1 MLPCGEKMLFCLIIT
16 DSCRDGID
24 QSSQTVSLKPVRLKS
39 ILTSTLVATSLLVA
53 PVSIQNSSALG
64 IKVAPASWG
73 YIYASGNTV
82 SVQSKPRVLSANLE
96 KKSNFVIN
104 FNTVPAIARPAIQ
117 TAVDI
122 WSENFSS
129 TVPINVN
136 VKWGSSS
143 SYGVLASA
151 SAKNNFSNFNGA
163 PDKTLYYAS
172 ALANAL
178 AGRDLDPTTP
188 EVEISITSNA
198 PWYYGIDA
206 MCPPRSFDLVSVI
219 LHEMGHGLGFVSGN
233 YYDVFSGFGRVD
245 QPTPFDAYA
254 QLPDG
259 RRLADLP
266 SPSLEAGKAM
276 TTDLVWSGENAVKA
290 NNGIKPKLYTPSTY
304 EPGSSVSHLDES
316 TFSQSGQNAVMTPNL
331 DSGEVFHLPGPLVLA
346 MFEDMRQKPPA
357 GIAAGTPQPPQNVKA
372 LIGDKSA
379 IVRFDPPVNFRS
391 AQVSKYEV
399 KNIQTGAVVSASES
413 PVLISGLRNGSKYT
427 FSVTAT
433 NSLGTSN
440 SVNTNSVIPQPSWKT
455 SVIDATADAK
465 FLATTI
471 YAGNPVVA
479 YSDSKKGDLKLATFR
494 ANKWNITT
502 VDGNSSSLG
511 KTVNDVS
518 GYISMCTSV
527 VGRTNYLHIFY
538 ADLKDK
544 DLRYALFDGKTW
556 LYEIVDGDA
565 LAIQDYKEFPRKRGG
580 SDVSVSSACAV
591 TSAGVQVFYRDES
604 QGILLGAVR
613 DKLDWRYEIVDGDKD
628 TEDRTTGDVA
638 FHLKAT
644 TVGKKIHLI
653 YDSVRGFDM
662 ERNVTRSDVRYAT
675 RSSALVEDWTYKT
688 LDVPGNG
695 VSVAGYDVAIF
706 NGARGVNTAWF
717 TGTGASFPNPNQV
730 RYQLLDAA
738 SFTDVTTS
746 EYGVPNSPIMM
757 DEKSII
763 FGCQLRLCVLNR
775 SDRLVSLVSGGNV
788 QEGSS
793 SSWVTLN
800 KIKYAVAGVSGKLTL
815 LRP

>member
-1 MLPCGEKMLFCLIIT
+1 M
-16 DSCRDGID
+16 
-24 QSSQTVSLKPVRLKS
+24 RLKS
-39 ILTSTLVATSLLVA
+39 MITSLLVVTSFLVA
-53 PVSIQNSSALG
+53 PISNSSALE
-64 IKVAPASWG
+64 IKVAPANWG
-73 YIYASGNTV
+73 YIYASGNSV
-82 SVQSKPRVLSANLE
+82 SVQATPRLPSANLE
-96 KKSNFVIN
+96 KKSNFLIT
-104 FNTVPAIARPAIQ
+104 FNTVPSLARPAVQ
-117 TAVDI
+117 AAVDI
-122 WSENFSS
+122 WSENFAS

-178 AGRDLDPTTP
+178 AGRDLDPTSP
-188 EVEISITSNA
+188 EIEISITSNA
-198 PWYYGIDA
+198 PWYYGTDGN
-206 MCPPRSFDLVSVI
+206 CPARSFDLVSVI

-233 YYDVFSGFGRVD
+233 YYDAFSGFGRVD

-259 RRLADLP
+259 RRLADMP

-276 TTDLVWSGENAVKA
+276 TSGLVWSGENAVKA

-304 EPGSSVSHLDES
+304 EPGSSISHLDEA
-316 TFSQSGQNAVMTPNL
+316 TFSQSADNAVMTPNL

-391 AQVSKYEV
+391 AQVSKYDV
-399 KNIQTGAVVSASES
+399 TNIQTGNVVSVSES
-413 PVLISGLRNGSKYT
+413 PVTISGLKNGTKYT
-427 FSVTAT
+427 FSVSAT

-440 SVNTNSVIPQPSWKT
+440 SVNTNSVTPQPAWK
-455 SVIDATADAK
+455 SSIIDATADAK
-465 FLATTI
+465 YLATAT
-471 YAGNPVVA
+471 YAGKPVIA
-479 YSDSKKGDLKLATFR
+479 YSDSKKGDLKLATFSG
-494 ANKWNITT
+494 NKWGIKTI
-502 VDGNSSSLG
+502 DGNSTTLG
-511 KTVNDVS
+511 KTTNDVS

-538 ADLKDK
+538 SDLKDK
-544 DLRYALFDGKTW
+544 DLRYAVYDGKSW
-556 LYEIVDGDA
+556 YYEIVDGDA
-565 LAIQDYKEFPRKRGG
+565 ISIQDYKEFPRKRGG

-591 TSAGVQVFYRDES
+591 TASGVQVFYRDES
-604 QGILLGAVR
+604 QGILLGAVK

-662 ERNVTRSDVRYAT
+662 DRNVTRSEMRYAT
-675 RSSALVEDWTYKT
+675 RSSAFVEDWTYKT

-706 NGARGVNTAWF
+706 NGARGINTGWF
-717 TGTGASFPNPNQV
+717 TGTGASFPNPDQV
-730 RYQLLDAA
+730 RYQLFGAT
-738 SFTDVTTS
+738 SFTDAKSV
-746 EYGVPNSPIMM
+746 EYGVPNSPIVM
-757 DEKSII
+757 DDRTIM
-763 FGCQLRLCVLNR
+763 FGCQLRLCALNQANR
-775 SDRLVSLVSGGNV
+775 SVSLISNGTV
-788 QEGSS
+788 QEGSL
-793 SSWVTLN
+793 SSWITLN
-800 KIKYAVAGVSGKLTL
+800 KIRYAVAGVSGKLTL
-815 LRP
+815 FKP

>member
-1 MLPCGEKMLFCLIIT
+1 M
-16 DSCRDGID
+16 
-24 QSSQTVSLKPVRLKS
+24 RLKS
-39 ILTSTLVATSLLVA
+39 MITSLLVVTSFLVA
-53 PVSIQNSSALG
+53 PISNSSALE
-64 IKVAPASWG
+64 IKVAPANWG
-73 YIYASGNTV
+73 YIYASGNSV
-82 SVQSKPRVLSANLE
+82 SVQATPRLPSANLE
-96 KKSNFVIN
+96 KKSNFLIN
-104 FNTVPAIARPAIQ
+104 FNTVPSLARPAVQ
-117 TAVDI
+117 AAVDI
-122 WSENFSS
+122 WSENFAS

-178 AGRDLDPTTP
+178 AGRDLDPTSP
-188 EVEISITSNA
+188 EIEISITSNA
-198 PWYYGIDA
+198 PWYYGTDGN
-206 MCPPRSFDLVSVI
+206 CPARSFDLVSVI

-233 YYDVFSGFGRVD
+233 YYDAFSGFGRVD

-259 RRLADLP
+259 RRLADMP

-276 TTDLVWSGENAVKA
+276 TSDLFWSGDNAIKA
-290 NNGIKPKLYTPSTY
+290 NNGIKPKLYTPSIY
-304 EPGSSVSHLDES
+304 EAGSSISHLDEA
-316 TFSQSGQNAVMTPNL
+316 TFSQSVDNAVMTPNL

-391 AQVSKYEV
+391 AQVSKYDV
-399 KNIQTGAVVSASES
+399 TNIQTGNVVSVSES
-413 PVLISGLRNGSKYT
+413 PVTISGLKNGTKYT
-427 FSVTAT
+427 FSVSAT

-440 SVNTNSVIPQPSWKT
+440 SVNTNSVTPQPAWK
-455 SVIDATADAK
+455 SSIIDATADAK
-465 FLATTI
+465 YLATAT
-471 YAGNPVVA
+471 YAGKPVIA
-479 YSDSKKGDLKLATFR
+479 YSDSKKGDLKLATFSG
-494 ANKWNITT
+494 NKWGIKTI
-502 VDGNSSSLG
+502 DGNSTTLG
-511 KTVNDVS
+511 KTTNDVS

-538 ADLKDK
+538 SDLKDK
-544 DLRYALFDGKTW
+544 DLRYAVYDGKSW
-556 LYEIVDGDA
+556 YYEIVDGDA
-565 LAIQDYKEFPRKRGG
+565 LSIQDYKEFPRKRGG

-591 TSAGVQVFYRDES
+591 TASGVQVFYRDES
-604 QGILLGAVR
+604 QGILLGAVK

-662 ERNVTRSDVRYAT
+662 DRNVTRSEMRYAT
-675 RSSALVEDWTYKT
+675 RSSAFVEDWTYKT

-706 NGARGVNTAWF
+706 NGARGINTGWF
-717 TGTGASFPNPNQV
+717 TGTGASFPNPDQV
-730 RYQLLDAA
+730 RYQLFGAT
-738 SFTDVTTS
+738 SFTDAKSV
-746 EYGVPNSPIMM
+746 EYGVPNSPIVM
-757 DEKSII
+757 DDRTIM
-763 FGCQLRLCVLNR
+763 FGCQLRLCALNQANR
-775 SDRLVSLVSGGNV
+775 SVSLISNGTV
-788 QEGSS
+788 QEGSL
-793 SSWVTLN
+793 SSWITLN
-800 KIKYAVAGVSGKLTL
+800 KIRYAVAGVSGKLTL
-815 LRP
+815 FKP

>member
-1 MLPCGEKMLFCLIIT
+1 M
-16 DSCRDGID
+16 
-24 QSSQTVSLKPVRLKS
+24 RLKS
-39 ILTSTLVATSLLVA
+39 MITSLLVVTSFLVA
-53 PVSIQNSSALG
+53 PISNSSALE
-64 IKVAPASWG
+64 IKVAPANWG
-73 YIYASGNTV
+73 YIYASGNSV
-82 SVQSKPRVLSANLE
+82 SVQATPRLPSANLE
-96 KKSNFVIN
+96 KKSNFLIT
-104 FNTVPAIARPAIQ
+104 FNTVPSLARPAVQ
-117 TAVDI
+117 AAVDI
-122 WSENFSS
+122 WSENFAS

-178 AGRDLDPTTP
+178 AGRDLDPTSP
-188 EVEISITSNA
+188 EIEISITSNA
-198 PWYYGIDA
+198 PWYYGTDGN
-206 MCPPRSFDLVSVI
+206 CPARSFDLVSVI

-233 YYDVFSGFGRVD
+233 YYEPFSGFGRVD

-259 RRLADLP
+259 RRLADMP

-276 TTDLVWSGENAVKA
+276 TSDLFWSGDNAIKA

-304 EPGSSVSHLDES
+304 EPGSSISHLDEA
-316 TFSQSGQNAVMTPNL
+316 TFSQSADNAVMTPNL

-391 AQVSKYEV
+391 AQVSKYDV
-399 KNIQTGAVVSASES
+399 TNIQTGNVVSVSES
-413 PVLISGLRNGSKYT
+413 PVTISGLKNGTKYT
-427 FSVTAT
+427 FSVSAT

-440 SVNTNSVIPQPSWKT
+440 SVNTNSVTPQPAWK
-455 SVIDATADAK
+455 SSIIDATADAK
-465 FLATTI
+465 YLATAT
-471 YAGNPVVA
+471 YAGKPVIA
-479 YSDSKKGDLKLATFR
+479 YSDSKKGDLKLATFSG
-494 ANKWNITT
+494 NKWGIKTI
-502 VDGNSSSLG
+502 DGNSTTLG
-511 KTVNDVS
+511 KTTNDVS

-538 ADLKDK
+538 SDLKDK
-544 DLRYALFDGKTW
+544 DLRYAVYDGKSW
-556 LYEIVDGDA
+556 YYEIVDGDA
-565 LAIQDYKEFPRKRGG
+565 LSIQDYKEFPRKRGG

-591 TSAGVQVFYRDES
+591 TASGVQVFYRDES
-604 QGILLGAVR
+604 QGILLGAVK

-662 ERNVTRSDVRYAT
+662 DRNVTRSEMRYAT
-675 RSSALVEDWTYKT
+675 RSSAFVEDWTYKT

-706 NGARGVNTAWF
+706 NGARGINTGWF
-717 TGTGASFPNPNQV
+717 TGTGASFPNPDQV
-730 RYQLLDAA
+730 RYQLFGAT
-738 SFTDVTTS
+738 SFTDAKSV
-746 EYGVPNSPIMM
+746 EYGVPNSPIVM
-757 DEKSII
+757 DDRTIM
-763 FGCQLRLCVLNR
+763 FGCQLRLCALNQANR
-775 SDRLVSLVSGGNV
+775 SVSLISNGTV
-788 QEGSS
+788 QEGSL
-793 SSWVTLN
+793 SSWITLN
-800 KIKYAVAGVSGKLTL
+800 KIRYAVAGVSGKLTL
-815 LRP
+815 FKP

>member
-1 MLPCGEKMLFCLIIT
+1 M
-16 DSCRDGID
+16 
-24 QSSQTVSLKPVRLKS
+24 RLKS
-39 ILTSTLVATSLLVA
+39 MITSLLVVTSFLVA
-53 PVSIQNSSALG
+53 PISNSSALE
-64 IKVAPASWG
+64 IKVAPANWG
-73 YIYASGNTV
+73 YIYASGNSV
-82 SVQSKPRVLSANLE
+82 SVQATPRLPSANLE
-96 KKSNFVIN
+96 KKSNFLIN
-104 FNTVPAIARPAIQ
+104 FNTVPSLARPAVQ
-117 TAVDI
+117 AAVDI
-122 WSENFSS
+122 WSENFAS

-178 AGRDLDPTTP
+178 AGRDLDPTSP
-188 EVEISITSNA
+188 EIEISITSNA
-198 PWYYGIDA
+198 PWYYGTDGN
-206 MCPPRSFDLVSVI
+206 CPARSFDLVSVI

-233 YYDVFSGFGRVD
+233 YYEPFSGFGRVD

-259 RRLADLP
+259 RRLADMP

-276 TTDLVWSGENAVKA
+276 TSGLVWSGENAVKA

-304 EPGSSVSHLDES
+304 EPGSSISHLDEA
-316 TFSQSGQNAVMTPNL
+316 TFSQSADNAVMTPNL

-391 AQVSKYEV
+391 AQVSKYDV
-399 KNIQTGAVVSASES
+399 TNIQTGNVVSVSES
-413 PVLISGLRNGSKYT
+413 PVTISGLKNGTKYT
-427 FSVTAT
+427 FSVSAT

-440 SVNTNSVIPQPSWKT
+440 SVNTNSVTPQPAWK
-455 SVIDATADAK
+455 SSIIDATADAK
-465 FLATTI
+465 YLATAT
-471 YAGNPVVA
+471 YAGKPVIA
-479 YSDSKKGDLKLATFR
+479 YSDSKKGDLKLATFSG
-494 ANKWNITT
+494 NKWGIKTI
-502 VDGNSSSLG
+502 DGNSTTLG
-511 KTVNDVS
+511 KTTNDVS

-527 VGRTNYLHIFY
+527 SGRTNYLHIFY
-538 ADLKDK
+538 SDLKDK
-544 DLRYALFDGKTW
+544 DLRYAVYDGKSW
-556 LYEIVDGDA
+556 YYEIVDGDA
-565 LAIQDYKEFPRKRGG
+565 LSIQDYKEFPRKRGG

-591 TSAGVQVFYRDES
+591 TASGVQVFYRDES
-604 QGILLGAVR
+604 QGILLGAVK

-662 ERNVTRSDVRYAT
+662 DRNVTRSEMRYAT
-675 RSSALVEDWTYKT
+675 RSSAFVEDWTYKT

-706 NGARGVNTAWF
+706 NGARGINTGWF
-717 TGTGASFPNPNQV
+717 TGTGASFPNPDQV
-730 RYQLLDAA
+730 RYQLFGAT
-738 SFTDVTTS
+738 SFTDAKSV
-746 EYGVPNSPIMM
+746 EYGVPNSPIVM
-757 DEKSII
+757 DDRTIM
-763 FGCQLRLCVLNR
+763 FGCQLRLCALNQANR
-775 SDRLVSLVSGGNV
+775 SVSLISNGTV
-788 QEGSS
+788 QEGSL
-793 SSWVTLN
+793 SSWITLN
-800 KIKYAVAGVSGKLTL
+800 KIRYAVAGVSGKLTL
-815 LRP
+815 FKP

>member
-1 MLPCGEKMLFCLIIT
+1 M
-16 DSCRDGID
+16 
-24 QSSQTVSLKPVRLKS
+24 RLKS
-39 ILTSTLVATSLLVA
+39 MITSLLVVTSFLVA
-53 PVSIQNSSALG
+53 PISNSSALE
-64 IKVAPASWG
+64 IKVAPANWG
-73 YIYASGNTV
+73 YIYASGNSV
-82 SVQSKPRVLSANLE
+82 SVQATPRLPSANLE
-96 KKSNFVIN
+96 KKSNFLIT
-104 FNTVPAIARPAIQ
+104 FNTVPSLARPAVQ
-117 TAVDI
+117 AAVDI
-122 WSENFSS
+122 WSENFAS

-178 AGRDLDPTTP
+178 AGRDLDPTSP
-188 EVEISITSNA
+188 EIEISITSNA
-198 PWYYGIDA
+198 PWYYGTDGN
-206 MCPPRSFDLVSVI
+206 CPARSFDLVSVI

-233 YYDVFSGFGRVD
+233 YYDAFSGFGRVD

-259 RRLADLP
+259 RRLADMP

-276 TTDLVWSGENAVKA
+276 TSDLFWSGDNAIKA
-290 NNGIKPKLYTPSTY
+290 NNGIKPKLYTPSIY
-304 EPGSSVSHLDES
+304 EAGSSISHLDEA
-316 TFSQSGQNAVMTPNL
+316 TFSKSVDNAVMTPNL

-391 AQVSKYEV
+391 AQVSKYDV
-399 KNIQTGAVVSASES
+399 TNIQTGNVVSVSES
-413 PVLISGLRNGSKYT
+413 PVTISGLKNGTKYT
-427 FSVTAT
+427 FSVSAT

-440 SVNTNSVIPQPSWKT
+440 SVNTNSVTPQPAWK
-455 SVIDATADAK
+455 SSIIDATADAK
-465 FLATTI
+465 YLATAT
-471 YAGNPVVA
+471 YAGKPVIA
-479 YSDSKKGDLKLATFR
+479 YSDSKKGDLKLATFSG
-494 ANKWNITT
+494 NKWGIKTI
-502 VDGNSSSLG
+502 DGNSTTLG
-511 KTVNDVS
+511 KTTNDVS

-527 VGRTNYLHIFY
+527 SGRTNYLHIFY
-538 ADLKDK
+538 SDLKDK
-544 DLRYALFDGKTW
+544 DLRYAVYDGKSW
-556 LYEIVDGDA
+556 YYEIVDGDA
-565 LAIQDYKEFPRKRGG
+565 LSIQDYKEFPRKRGG

-591 TSAGVQVFYRDES
+591 TASGVQVFYRDES
-604 QGILLGAVR
+604 QGILLGAVK

-662 ERNVTRSDVRYAT
+662 DRNVTRSEMRYAT
-675 RSSALVEDWTYKT
+675 RSSAFVEDWTYKT

-706 NGARGVNTAWF
+706 NGARGINTGWF
-717 TGTGASFPNPNQV
+717 TGTGASFPNPDQV
-730 RYQLLDAA
+730 RYQLFGAT
-738 SFTDVTTS
+738 SFTDAKSV
-746 EYGVPNSPIMM
+746 EYGVPNSPIVM
-757 DEKSII
+757 DDRTIM
-763 FGCQLRLCVLNR
+763 FGCQLRLCALNQAN
-775 SDRLVSLVSGGNV
+775 RLVSLISNGTV
-788 QEGSS
+788 QEGSL
-793 SSWVTLN
+793 SSWITLN
-800 KIKYAVAGVSGKLTL
+800 KIRYAVAGVSGKLTL
-815 LRP
+815 FKP

>member
-1 MLPCGEKMLFCLIIT
+1 M
-16 DSCRDGID
+16 
-24 QSSQTVSLKPVRLKS
+24 RLKS
-39 ILTSTLVATSLLVA
+39 MITSLLVVTSFLVA
-53 PVSIQNSSALG
+53 PISNSSALE
-64 IKVAPASWG
+64 IKVAPANWG
-73 YIYASGNTV
+73 YIYASGNSV
-82 SVQSKPRVLSANLE
+82 SVQATPRLPSANLE
-96 KKSNFVIN
+96 KKSNFLIN
-104 FNTVPAIARPAIQ
+104 FNTVPSLARPAVQ
-117 TAVDI
+117 AAVDI
-122 WSENFSS
+122 WSENFAS
-129 TVPINVN
+129 TVPVNVN

-178 AGRDLDPTTP
+178 AGRDLDPTSP
-188 EVEISITSNA
+188 EIEISITSNA
-198 PWYYGIDA
+198 PWYYGTDGN
-206 MCPPRSFDLVSVI
+206 CPARSFDLVSVI

-233 YYDVFSGFGRVD
+233 YYDAFSGFGRVD

-259 RRLADLP
+259 RRLADMP

-276 TTDLVWSGENAVKA
+276 TSDLVWSGENAVKA

-304 EPGSSVSHLDES
+304 EPGSSISHLDEA
-316 TFSQSGQNAVMTPNL
+316 TFSQSVDNAVMTPNL

-391 AQVSKYEV
+391 AQVSKYDV
-399 KNIQTGAVVSASES
+399 TNIQTGNVVSVSES
-413 PVLISGLRNGSKYT
+413 PVTISGLKNGTKYT
-427 FSVTAT
+427 FSVSAT

-440 SVNTNSVIPQPSWKT
+440 SVNTNSVTPQPAWK
-455 SVIDATADAK
+455 SSIIDATADAK
-465 FLATTI
+465 YLATAT
-471 YAGNPVVA
+471 YAGKPVIA
-479 YSDSKKGDLKLATFR
+479 YSDSKKGDLKLATFSG
-494 ANKWNITT
+494 NKWGIKTI
-502 VDGNSSSLG
+502 DGNSTTLG
-511 KTVNDVS
+511 KTTNDVS

-527 VGRTNYLHIFY
+527 SGRTNYLHIFY

-544 DLRYALFDGKTW
+544 DLRYAVYDGKSW
-556 LYEIVDGDA
+556 YYEIVDGDN
-565 LAIQDYKEFPRKRGG
+565 LSIQDYKEFPRKRGG

-591 TSAGVQVFYRDES
+591 TASGVQVFYRDES
-604 QGILLGAVR
+604 QGILLGAVK

-662 ERNVTRSDVRYAT
+662 DRNVTRSEMRYAT
-675 RSSALVEDWTYKT
+675 RSSAFVEDWTYKT
-688 LDVPGNG
+688 LDVPGSG

-706 NGARGVNTAWF
+706 NGARGINTGWF
-717 TGTGASFPNPNQV
+717 TGTGASFPNPDQV
-730 RYQLLDAA
+730 RYQLFGAT
-738 SFTDVTTS
+738 SFTDAKSV
-746 EYGVPNSPIMM
+746 EYGVPNSPIVM
-757 DEKSII
+757 DDRTIM
-763 FGCQLRLCVLNR
+763 FGCQLRLCALNQANR
-775 SDRLVSLVSGGNV
+775 SVSLISNGTV
-788 QEGSS
+788 QEGSL
-793 SSWVTLN
+793 SSWITLN
-800 KIKYAVAGVSGKLTL
+800 KIRYAVAGVSGKLTL
-815 LRP
+815 FKP

>member
-1 MLPCGEKMLFCLIIT
+1 M
-16 DSCRDGID
+16 
-24 QSSQTVSLKPVRLKS
+24 RLKS
-39 ILTSTLVATSLLVA
+39 MITSLLVVTSFLVA
-53 PVSIQNSSALG
+53 PISNSSALE
-64 IKVAPASWG
+64 IKVAPANWG
-73 YIYASGNTV
+73 YIYASGNSV
-82 SVQSKPRVLSANLE
+82 SVQATPRLPSANLE
-96 KKSNFVIN
+96 KKSNFLIT
-104 FNTVPAIARPAIQ
+104 FNTVPSLARPAVQ
-117 TAVDI
+117 AAVDI
-122 WSENFSS
+122 WSENFAS

-178 AGRDLDPTTP
+178 AGRDLDPTSP
-188 EVEISITSNA
+188 EIEISITSNA
-198 PWYYGIDA
+198 PWYYGTDGN
-206 MCPPRSFDLVSVI
+206 CPARSFDLVSVI

-233 YYDVFSGFGRVD
+233 YYDAFSGFGRVD

-259 RRLADLP
+259 RRLADMP

-276 TTDLVWSGENAVKA
+276 TSGLVWSGENAVKA

-304 EPGSSVSHLDES
+304 EPGSSISHLDEA
-316 TFSQSGQNAVMTPNL
+316 TFSQSADNAVMTPNL

-391 AQVSKYEV
+391 AQVSKYDV
-399 KNIQTGAVVSASES
+399 TNIQTGNVVSVSES
-413 PVLISGLRNGSKYT
+413 PVTISGLKNGTKYT
-427 FSVTAT
+427 FSVSAT

-440 SVNTNSVIPQPSWKT
+440 SVNTNSVTPQPAWK
-455 SVIDATADAK
+455 SSIIDATADAK
-465 FLATTI
+465 YLATAT
-471 YAGNPVVA
+471 YAGKPVIA
-479 YSDSKKGDLKLATFR
+479 YSDSKKGDLKLATFSG
-494 ANKWNITT
+494 NKWGTKTI
-502 VDGNSSSLG
+502 DGNSTTLG
-511 KTVNDVS
+511 KTTNDVS

-527 VGRTNYLHIFY
+527 SGRTNYLHIFY
-538 ADLKDK
+538 SDLKDK
-544 DLRYALFDGKTW
+544 DLRYAVYDGKSW
-556 LYEIVDGDA
+556 YYEIVDGDA
-565 LAIQDYKEFPRKRGG
+565 LSIQDYKEFPRKRGG

-591 TSAGVQVFYRDES
+591 TASGVQVFYRDES
-604 QGILLGAVR
+604 QGILLGAVK

-662 ERNVTRSDVRYAT
+662 DRNVTRSEMRYAT
-675 RSSALVEDWTYKT
+675 RSSAFVEDWTYKT

-706 NGARGVNTAWF
+706 NGARGINTGWF
-717 TGTGASFPNPNQV
+717 TGTGASFPNPDQV
-730 RYQLLDAA
+730 RYQLFGAT
-738 SFTDVTTS
+738 SFTDAKSV
-746 EYGVPNSPIMM
+746 EYGVPNSPIVM
-757 DEKSII
+757 DDRTIM
-763 FGCQLRLCVLNR
+763 FGCQLRLCALNQANR
-775 SDRLVSLVSGGNV
+775 SVSLISNGTV
-788 QEGSS
+788 QEGSL
-793 SSWVTLN
+793 SSWITLN
-800 KIKYAVAGVSGKLTL
+800 KIRYAVAGVSGKLTL
-815 LRP
+815 FKP

>member
-1 MLPCGEKMLFCLIIT
+1 M
-16 DSCRDGID
+16 
-24 QSSQTVSLKPVRLKS
+24 RLKS
-39 ILTSTLVATSLLVA
+39 TITSLLVVASFLVA
-53 PVSIQNSSALG
+53 PISNSSALE
-64 IKVAPASWG
+64 IKVAPANWG
-73 YIYASGNTV
+73 YIYASGNSV
-82 SVQSKPRVLSANLE
+82 SVQATPRLPSANLE
-96 KKSNFVIN
+96 KKSNFLIN
-104 FNTVPAIARPAIQ
+104 FNTVPSLARPAVQ
-117 TAVDI
+117 AAVDI
-122 WSENFSS
+122 WSENFAS

-178 AGRDLDPTTP
+178 AGRDLDPTSP
-188 EVEISITSNA
+188 EIEISITSNA
-198 PWYYGIDA
+198 PWYYGTDGK
-206 MCPPRSFDLVSVI
+206 CPARSFDLVSVI

-233 YYDVFSGFGRVD
+233 YYEPFSGFGRVD

-259 RRLADLP
+259 RRLADMP

-276 TTDLVWSGENAVKA
+276 TSDLFWSGDNAIKA

-304 EPGSSVSHLDES
+304 EAGSSISHLDEA
-316 TFSQSGQNAVMTPNL
+316 TFSQSVDNAVMTPNL

-391 AQVSKYEV
+391 AQVSKYDV
-399 KNIQTGAVVSASES
+399 TNIQTGSVVSVTES
-413 PVLISGLRNGSKYT
+413 PVTISGLKNGTKYT
-427 FSVTAT
+427 FSVSAT

-440 SVNTNSVIPQPSWKT
+440 SVNTNSVTPQPAWQS
-455 SVIDATADAK
+455 SIIDATADAK
-465 FLATTI
+465 YLATAT
-471 YAGNPVVA
+471 YAGKPVIA
-479 YSDSKKGDLKLATFR
+479 YSDSTKGDLKLATFSG
-494 ANKWNITT
+494 NKWGIKTI
-502 VDGNSSSLG
+502 DGNSTTLG
-511 KTVNDVS
+511 KTTNDVS

-527 VGRTNYLHIFY
+527 SGRTNYLHIFY
-538 ADLKDK
+538 SDLKDK
-544 DLRYALFDGKTW
+544 DLRYAVYDGKSW
-556 LYEIVDGDA
+556 YYEIVDGDA
-565 LAIQDYKEFPRKRGG
+565 LSIQDYKEFPRKRGG
-580 SDVSVSSACAV
+580 SDVSVSSACGV
-591 TSAGVQVFYRDES
+591 TASGVQVFYRDES
-604 QGILLGAVR
+604 QGILLGAVK

-662 ERNVTRSDVRYAT
+662 DRNVTRSEMRYAT
-675 RSSALVEDWTYKT
+675 RSSAFVEDWTYKT
-688 LDVPGNG
+688 LDIPGNG

-706 NGARGVNTAWF
+706 NGARGINTGWF
-717 TGTGASFPNPNQV
+717 TGTGASFPNPDQV
-730 RYQLLDAA
+730 RYQLFGAT
-738 SFTDVTTS
+738 SFTDAKSV
-746 EYGVPNSPIMM
+746 EYGVPNSPIVM
-757 DEKSII
+757 DDRTIM
-763 FGCQLRLCVLNR
+763 FGCQLRLCALNQANR
-775 SDRLVSLVSGGNV
+775 SVSLISNGTV
-788 QEGSS
+788 QEGSL
-793 SSWVTLN
+793 SSWITLN
-800 KIKYAVAGVSGKLTL
+800 KIRYAVAGVSGKLTL
-815 LRP
+815 FKP

>member
-1 MLPCGEKMLFCLIIT
+1 MI
-16 DSCRDGID
+16 
-24 QSSQTVSLKPVRLKS
+24 
-39 ILTSTLVATSLLVA
+39 TSLLVVTSFLVA
-53 PVSIQNSSALG
+53 PISNSSALE
-64 IKVAPASWG
+64 IKVAPANWG
-73 YIYASGNTV
+73 YIYASGNSV
-82 SVQSKPRVLSANLE
+82 SVQATPRLPSANLE
-96 KKSNFVIN
+96 KKSNFLIN
-104 FNTVPAIARPAIQ
+104 FNTVPSLARPAVQ
-117 TAVDI
+117 AAVDI
-122 WSENFSS
+122 WSENFAS

-178 AGRDLDPTTP
+178 AGRDLDPTSP
-188 EVEISITSNA
+188 EIEISITSNA
-198 PWYYGIDA
+198 PWYYGTDGN
-206 MCPPRSFDLVSVI
+206 CPARSFDLVSVI

-233 YYDVFSGFGRVD
+233 YYEPFSGFGRVD

-259 RRLADLP
+259 RRLADMP

-276 TTDLVWSGENAVKA
+276 TSDLFWSGDNAIKA
-290 NNGIKPKLYTPSTY
+290 NNGIKPKLYTPSIY
-304 EPGSSVSHLDES
+304 EAGSSISHLDEA
-316 TFSQSGQNAVMTPNL
+316 TFSKSVDNAVMTPNL

-391 AQVSKYEV
+391 AQVSKYDV
-399 KNIQTGAVVSASES
+399 TNIQTGNVVSVSES
-413 PVLISGLRNGSKYT
+413 PVTISGLKNGTKYT
-427 FSVTAT
+427 FSVSAT

-440 SVNTNSVIPQPSWKT
+440 SVNTNSVTPQPAWK
-455 SVIDATADAK
+455 SSIIDATADAK
-465 FLATTI
+465 YLATAT
-471 YAGNPVVA
+471 YAGKPVIA
-479 YSDSKKGDLKLATFR
+479 YSDSKKGDLKLATFSG
-494 ANKWNITT
+494 NKWGTKTI
-502 VDGNSSSLG
+502 DGNSTTLG
-511 KTVNDVS
+511 KTTNDVS

-527 VGRTNYLHIFY
+527 SGRTNYLHIFY
-538 ADLKDK
+538 SDLKDK
-544 DLRYALFDGKTW
+544 DLRYAVYDGKSW
-556 LYEIVDGDA
+556 YYEIVDGDA
-565 LAIQDYKEFPRKRGG
+565 LSIQDYKEFPRKRGG

-591 TSAGVQVFYRDES
+591 TASGVQVFYRDES
-604 QGILLGAVR
+604 QGILLGAVK

-662 ERNVTRSDVRYAT
+662 DRNVTRSEMRYAT
-675 RSSALVEDWTYKT
+675 RSSAFVEDWTYKT

-706 NGARGVNTAWF
+706 NGARGINTGWF
-717 TGTGASFPNPNQV
+717 TGTGASFPNPDQV
-730 RYQLLDAA
+730 RYQLFGAT
-738 SFTDVTTS
+738 SFTDAKSV
-746 EYGVPNSPIMM
+746 EYGVPNSPIVM
-757 DEKSII
+757 DDRTIM
-763 FGCQLRLCVLNR
+763 FGCQLRLCALNQAN
-775 SDRLVSLVSGGNV
+775 RLVSLISNGTV
-788 QEGSS
+788 QEGSL
-793 SSWVTLN
+793 SSWITLN
-800 KIKYAVAGVSGKLTL
+800 KIRYAVAGVSGKLTL
-815 LRP
+815 FKP